1 MAFVTSISYPS
12 ESSLF
17 TVLNTFFADEPEFAY
32 TGTKGE
38 TLNPPLPSAHIEHGV
53 INGGR
58 IYTDQDWKFEGLPDY
73 LLNADYIQAFQR
85 DASES
90 TSTDTI
96 QFYTNTRCCLYQAV
110 DAANPMPK
118 HNNNDDY
125 KWVKLAETLT
135 VNGRKMTIYK
145 SRVLPEGYN
154 GYFASN
160 GFGIANAR
168 GSNQYLVFA
177 VTE

>member
-1 MAFVTSISYPS
+1 MGHDLQTRGAEDTCI
-12 ESSLF
+12 
-17 TVLNTFFADEPEFAY
+17 
-32 TGTKGE
+32 G
-38 TLNPPLPSAHIEHGV
+38 
-53 INGGR
+53 
-58 IYTDQDWKFEGLPDY
+58 DQV
-73 LLNADYIQAFQR
+73 
-85 DASES
+85 
-90 TSTDTI
+90 
-96 QFYTNTRCCLYQAV
+96 AV

-125 KWVKLAETLT
+125 KWVKQAETLT

-177 VTE
+177 VTEK